1 MSEKISPKLHESW
14 LRVLADEFEQ
24 PYFTQIKATLLAEK
38 EQGQLVYPPGSL
50 IFNAFNQCPFEDVKV
65 VILGQDPYHGAG
77 QAHGLSF
84 SVPNGVAAPRSLINI
99 FKEIRQNFDLPDT
112 TYMNPNLERWAQQG
126 VFLLNAILTVRA
138 ATPESHKDIGWQH
151 FTDAVIRRLS
161 AERDNLIFLLWGNF
175 AKKKA
180 TLIDAKKHHILT
192 AGHPSPLSERYFFGC
207 KHFATANKILTE
219 QDKTPIEWVGN

>member
-1 MSEKISPKLHESW
+1 MSEKINPKIHESW

-24 PYFTQIKATLLAEK
+24 AYFSQIKATLLAEK
-38 EQGQLVYPPGSL
+38 EKGQVVYPPGSL

-77 QAHGLSF
+77 QANGLSF

-99 FKEIRQNFDLPDT
+99 FKEIRQNFDLPET

-161 AERDNLIFLLWGNF
+161 AERDNLIFMLWGNF

-180 TLIDAKKHHILT
+180 TLIDAKKHHILS

-207 KHFATANKILTE
+207 KHFAIANKILIE
-219 QDKTPIEWVGN
+219 QNKTAIDWVGN

>member
-14 LRVLADEFEQ
+14 LRVLAAEFEQ
-24 PYFTQIKATLLAEK
+24 DYFAQIKATLLAEK
-38 EQGQLVYPPGSL
+38 ERGQVVYPPGSL
-50 IFNAFNQCPFEDVKV
+50 IFKAFNQCPFEDVKV

-77 QAHGLSF
+77 QAEGLSF

-112 TYMNPNLERWAQQG
+112 TYMNPNLERWAKQG

-151 FTDAVIRRLS
+151 FTDAVIGRLS

-180 TLIDAKKHHILT
+180 ALIDAKKHHILT

-207 KHFATANKILTE
+207 KHFATANKILSE
-219 QDKTPIEWVGN
+219 QGKTPIDWVGN